1 VTGAAAGGA
10 AAAGAAGAGV
20 AAAGVEGVAGVAVD
34 EAQALVS
41 AESARAARQVVSF
54 EVTPLFY
61 RCARISQRSG
71 NSGRPTVF
79 FRYSA
84 PLEPPV
90 PDLLP
95 IVRSTIFTWR

>member
-1 VTGAAAGGA
+1 VTGAAAGGVA
-10 AAAGAAGAGV
+10 VAGGAGAAVV
-20 AAAGVEGVAGVAVD
+20 AAGVAGVAVD

-41 AESARAARQVVSF
+41 AEKASNAREVVSF
-54 EVTPLFY
+54 EVTSIFY

-71 NSGRPTVF
+71 KSGRPTVL

-90 PDLLP
+90 PVRVP
-95 IVRSTIFTWR
+95 IVRSTIFT